1 MNNSY
6 LHRDPEQPYY
16 PRRVSKPRYKCETV
30 LSTEVLPLVR
40 AQQWRDNLIAI
51 SKQHRD
57 AWFIKYVFGA
67 ADAEKAV
74 LRVPAVIA
82 QLNRS
87 RVLRRAKVSGARMC
101 NIHLWNGRHKHKYIT
116 DIVVSCSFD
125 AMVFAS
131 LLNSFD
137 TFDNGFTITFKPLNV
152 QGRNRKQI
160 LRHHIDDLI
169 EKFYRRSKFPRNMVA
184 IHRCEDLDFFGSFDL
199 EFCTVKPIF
208 DVCLI
213 ACDIFG
219 DEIDGIKFKGGPTF
233 ELTRSPNIDLDDYV
247 TRPFDKITSN
257 FVYRQFRGFG
267 QYSDNR
273 EILKLL
279 KPNL

>member
-1 MNNSY
+1 MADQKIIQKTN
-6 LHRDPEQPYY
+6 EFG
-16 PRRVSKPRYKCETV
+16 ETYFY
-30 LSTEVLPLVR
+30 T
-40 AQQWRDNLIAI
+40 
-51 SKQHRD
+51 
-57 AWFIKYVFGA
+57 
-67 ADAEKAV
+67 
-74 LRVPAVIA
+74 
-82 QLNRS
+82 
-87 RVLRRAKVSGARMC
+87 
-101 NIHLWNGRHKHKYIT
+101 KHKSGL
-116 DIVVSCSFD
+116 DIYVIPKDFATNYAVFATKYGAIDNCFKLEGEERFHEVPDGIAHYLEHKMFENEDGIDTFSRFAKYGASATFD